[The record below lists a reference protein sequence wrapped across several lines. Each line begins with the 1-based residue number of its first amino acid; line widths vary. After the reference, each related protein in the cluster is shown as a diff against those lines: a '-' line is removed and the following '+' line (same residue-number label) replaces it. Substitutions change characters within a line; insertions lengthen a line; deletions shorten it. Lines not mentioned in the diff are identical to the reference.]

1 MLLSS
6 IVAIALT
13 SPLSADSPA
22 PTAPTTA
29 QATAHPM
36 TGTWR
41 IATPEATLRK
51 SLDGAIDGVAKE
63 FNLLLRDLVRQKLS
77 GATKVCTTYT
87 LNVQPETVQLSCDD
101 RPTVALQRDG
111 SPLHTQNQAGEPVR
125 GTVQVQG
132 NTLRLIWQGESGGRT
147 NVFSLQ
153 GDTLVL
159 QAEVRSK
166 RIPKPLRWTV
176 DYAR

>member
-1 MLLSS
+1 MAGARGLWRATGMTDSDFGKPIIAVVNSFTQFVPGHVHLKDLGQM
-6 IVAIALT
+6 VACEIENA
-13 SPLSADSPA
+13 
-22 PTAPTTA
+22 
-29 QATAHPM
+29 
-36 TGTWR
+36 G
-41 IATPEATLRK
+41 
-51 SLDGAIDGVAKE
+51 GVAKE